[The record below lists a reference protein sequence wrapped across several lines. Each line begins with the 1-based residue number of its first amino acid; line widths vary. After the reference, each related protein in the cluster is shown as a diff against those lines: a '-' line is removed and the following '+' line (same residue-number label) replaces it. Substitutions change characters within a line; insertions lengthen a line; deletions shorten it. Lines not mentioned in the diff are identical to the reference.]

1 MTQTAAIYYV
11 PEGYDTSGQRLLGR
25 QAAGEG
31 FLKGLV
37 QHGASDRLFCHAESR
52 GHLQDFVSRVQPW
65 NRRQLHVTW
74 VPHGDQ
80 RGLGTAG
87 TLYRPDFL
95 LEEHAWQRRYVD
107 PRAYSLCGVTHT
119 IATRRALDSLGRL
132 LLAPLEPWDALICTS
147 RAVRDAVAHVHQSF
161 GEYLLER
168 CGATRASPRLELPII
183 PLGVDADKLAENAS
197 PKARA
202 ALRSEL
208 SIGEDDVVVLYVGRL
223 IHYAKAHPVPMYLAL
238 EKAARRTSKKLHL
251 IQAGWFEQ
259 EGQVEQDYREAAAR
273 LCPAVR
279 SVFLDGR
286 KPSVRATVWAAAD
299 VFLSLSD
306 NVQETF
312 GITPIEAMASG
323 LPAVVS
329 DWDGYKESVRDG
341 VDGVRVPTLCPPPG
355 AALDWAAA
363 FGSDVMNYS
372 TFIANA
378 AMVTAVDVEATARA
392 LATLADDPALRRRMG
407 DAGCARAREVYDWRA
422 VIRAY
427 EELWRELAARRA
439 AASPERA
446 RVTGAPNPL
455 CDDPFRVFGHYA
467 SATLAPETLLAATP
481 ALAADTA
488 RYLRENGLCMLGRD
502 QRAPAA
508 LIDQVLETLRGAG
521 PLSVASLCLRFDR
534 VSAAILVRTLVYL
547 LKLDLLRVEGPP
559 SETVAG

>member
-11 PEGYDTSGQRLLGR
+11 PDGFDTSGQRLLGR

-37 QHGASDRLFCHAESR
+37 QHGASTRLFCYADSR
-52 GHLQDFVSRVQPW
+52 ASLQDFVRRVQPW
-65 NRRQLHVTW
+65 NKRELHVTW
-74 VPHGDQ
+74 VPHGDS
-80 RGLGTAG
+80 RGLASAG
-87 TLYRPDFL
+87 VLYRPDL
-95 LEEHAWQRRYVD
+95 MLEEQAWQRRYWK
-107 PRAYSLCGVTHT
+107 PRDFSLCGVTHT
-119 IATRRALDSLGRL
+119 IATRRALDAIARL
-132 LLAPLEPWDALICTS
+132 LVAPVEPWDALICTS
-147 RAVRDAVAHVHQSF
+147 QAVHDAVLRVQSSF
-161 GEYLLER
+161 AEYLVER
-168 CGATRASPRLELPII
+168 CGATRPSPRLKLPII
-183 PLGVDADKLAENAS
+183 PLGVDADKLAWDAS
-197 PKARA
+197 PRARA

-208 SIGEDDVVVLYVGRL
+208 SIDEDDVVVLYVGRL

-238 EKAARRTSKKLHL
+238 EKAAQRTSKKLHL

-259 EGQVEQDYREAAAR
+259 EGRVEQDFKEAAER
-273 LCPAVR
+273 LCPSVR

-341 VDGVRVPTLCPPPG
+341 VDGFRVPTLCPAPG

-363 FGSDVMNYS
+363 FGTDTMNYS

-392 LATLADDPALRRRMG
+392 ITTLADDPELRRRMG
-407 DAGCARAREVYDWRA
+407 EAGRKRAKDTYDWRV
-422 VIRAY
+422 VIGAY
-427 EELWRELAARRA
+427 EQLWQELTELRTQ
-439 AASPERA
+439 ASD
-446 RVTGAPNPL
+446 APRPAIANPL
-455 CDDPFRVFGHYA
+455 CDDPFRLFGHYA
-467 SATLAPETLLAATP
+467 SATLSLETRLEARPVLPEE
-481 ALAADTA
+481 AL
-488 RYLRENGLCMLGRD
+488 RYLRDNNLSALGRE

-508 LIDQVLETLRGAG
+508 TIDQLLEVLRAEGPLTVETLLR
-521 PLSVASLCLRFDR
+521 RFDS
-534 VSAAILVRTLVYL
+534 VSAAILSRTLVYL
-547 LKLDLLRVEGPP
+547 LKLDLLARADT
-559 SETVAG
+559 SAR

>member
-37 QHGASDRLFCHAESR
+37 QHGASDRLFCYAESR
-52 GHLQDFVSRVQPW
+52 AHLQDFVNRVQPW

-74 VPHGDQ
+74 VPHGDA

-95 LEEHAWQRRYVD
+95 LEDHAWQRRYVD

-161 GEYLLER
+161 GEYLAER

-183 PLGVDADKLAENAS
+183 PLGVDVDKLAENAS

-208 SIGEDDVVVLYVGRL
+208 SIAEDDVVVLYVGRL

-238 EKAARRTSKKLHL
+238 EKAAQRTGKKLHL

-259 EGQVEQDYREAAAR
+259 EGRIEQDYREAAAR
-273 LCPAVR
+273 LCPSVR
-279 SVFLDGR
+279 ALFLDGR
-286 KPSVRATVWAAAD
+286 KPSVRTTVWAAAD

-341 VDGVRVPTLCPPPG
+341 IDGVRVPTLCPPPG
-355 AALDWAAA
+355 TALDWAAA

-378 AMVTAVDVEATARA
+378 AMVTAVDVEAAARA
-392 LATLADDPALRRRMG
+392 LATLVNDPALRRRMG
-407 DAGCARAREVYDWRA
+407 EAGRARARDVYDWRQ

-427 EELWRELAARRA
+427 EELWRELAARRGA
-439 AASPERA
+439 APERVA
-446 RVTGAPNPL
+446 GAGVPNPL

-467 SATLAPETLLAATP
+467 SATLGPETVLAAQP
-481 ALAADTA
+481 ALLVETA
-488 RYLRENGLCMLGRD
+488 RYLRDNGLCGLGHE

-508 LIDQVLETLRGAG
+508 TIDQLLETLRAEG
-521 PLSVASLCLRFDR
+521 PLSVRSLLLRFER
-534 VSAAILVRTLVYL
+534 ASAAILMRTLVYL
-547 LKLDLLRVEGPP
+547 LKLDLIRVEATA
-559 SETVAG
+559 SSA